1 MIRALR
7 RSGLAIVALVAVTVW
22 LLPLV
27 EALSLLAVLA
37 LIPLAMVAVGRTGER
52 VKGAVAPVL
61 RFRYVG
67 AALLALG
74 IALPYISDLFTLRL
88 YSELLILGLLTM
100 SLDVMMG
107 YVGLASFAHAALSGI
122 AAYTVAILLNRL
134 GLDPWLAILAGLVV
148 GTVTTTVMGA
158 FSVRVRDIY
167 FGIITLVFGNV
178 FFIIAN
184 TWVSV
189 TNGED
194 GLTISLPKLNVLGL
208 FIVDTNDLVHF
219 WYLTL
224 AVVFASFIVLRLFL
238 HSPIGLVFQ
247 GIRDNE
253 ERTRHLGYDV
263 NQFKI
268 LSTAVSG
275 FFASL
280 AGVLLLLKNAII
292 GTEQLF
298 MIFSGEIVIW
308 AVIGGLGT
316 LVGPFVGAAFVQLI
330 TDFLTEFT
338 ERHLLVIGLI
348 FIVTILLA
356 PRGLVGALS
365 EAWRSGN
372 GNSNGNG
379 ENDT

>member
-1 MIRALR
+1 MIRTLR
-7 RSGLAIVALVAVTVW
+7 RSGLAVVALVAVTIW

-27 EALSLLAVLA
+27 EAISLLVVLA
-37 LIPLAMVAVGRTGER
+37 LIPVLMLALARVNER
-52 VKGAVAPVL
+52 VKLAAAPIL
-61 RFRYVG
+61 RFRYIGV
-67 AALLALG
+67 ALLAIG
-74 IALPYISDLFTLRL
+74 IALPHFSDLFTLRL

-122 AAYTVAILLNRL
+122 AAYTVAITLNRL
-134 GLDPWLAILAGLVV
+134 QFDPWLAILAGIVV
-148 GTVTTTVMGA
+148 GTVATTIMGA

-194 GLTISLPKLNVLGL
+194 GLTIRLPELSVLGL
-208 FIVDTNDLVHF
+208 FTVDASDLVHF

-238 HSPIGLVFQ
+238 KSPIGLVFQ

-253 ERTRHLGYDV
+253 ERTRYLGYDV
-263 NQFKI
+263 NHFKI

-280 AGVLLLLKNAII
+280 AGILLLLKNAII

-316 LVGPFVGAAFVQLI
+316 LVGPFIGAAFVQLI

-356 PRGLVGALS
+356 PRGLVGALN
-365 EAWRSGN
+365 EAWRG
-372 GNSNGNG
+372 GKGNG
-379 ENDT
+379 ETKP

>member
-1 MIRALR
+1 MTRTVRRA
-7 RSGLAIVALVAVTVW
+7 GLAVVTLVGVTLW

-27 EALSLLAVLA
+27 EALTLLFVLA
-37 LIPLAMVAVGRTGER
+37 LVPVIPFVLSR
-52 VKGAVAPVL
+52 VDDGVKRQIAPVL
-61 RFRYVG
+61 RFHYVG
-67 AALLALG
+67 PVLLALG
-74 IALPYISDLFTLRL
+74 IALPFISDLFTLRL

-122 AAYTVAILLNRL
+122 AAYTVAIVLNRL
-134 GLDPWLAILAGLVV
+134 QIDPWLAVAAGIFV
-148 GTVTTTVMGA
+148 GTFATTVMGA
-158 FSVRVRDIY
+158 FSARVRDIY

-194 GLTISLPKLNVLGL
+194 GLTISLPVLTFIPGL
-208 FIVDTNDLVHF
+208 LVVDTNDLVHF

-224 AVVFASFIVLRLFL
+224 GVVFFCFIILRLFL
-238 HSPIGLVFQ
+238 NSPIGLVFQ

-253 ERTRHLGYDV
+253 ERTRHLGYNV
-263 NQFKI
+263 NHFKI

-275 FFASL
+275 FFSSI
-280 AGVLLLLKNAII
+280 AGILLLFKNAII

-348 FIVTILLA
+348 FVVTILLA
-356 PRGLVGALS
+356 PRGLVGAVI
-365 EAWRSGN
+365 EAWRPGN
-372 GNSNGNG
+372 NNG
-379 ENDT
+379 DDS

>member
-1 MIRALR
+1 MIAALR
-7 RSGLAIVALVAVTVW
+7 RAGLAILALIAVTFW

-27 EALSLLAVLA
+27 EAISLLAILS
-37 LIPLAMVAVGRTGER
+37 LIPILPLAIGRLDTRFKRAVS
-52 VKGAVAPVL
+52 PVL
-61 RFRYVG
+61 QFRYVG
-67 AALLALG
+67 ALLIALG
-74 IALPYISDLFTLRL
+74 IALPFFSDLFTLRL

-107 YVGLASFAHAALSGI
+107 YVGLASFAHAALSGL
-122 AAYTVAILLNRL
+122 AAYTVAIVLNRFDL
-134 GLDPWLAILAGLVV
+134 GIWIAIGAGIFA
-148 GTVTTTVMGA
+148 GTAITTVMGA

-194 GLTISLPKLNVLGL
+194 GLTIALPVLTIPGL
-208 FIVDTNDLVHF
+208 FAIDTGDLTQF

-224 AVVFASFIVLRLFL
+224 GVVSISFIVLRAFL
-238 HSPIGLVFQ
+238 RSPIGLVFQ
-247 GIRDNE
+247 GIRENE
-253 ERTRHLGYDV
+253 ERTRYLGYNV
-263 NQFKI
+263 NHFKI

-275 FFASL
+275 FFASI
-280 AGVLLLLKNAII
+280 AGILLLFKNAII

-316 LVGPFVGAAFVQLI
+316 LVGPFVGAAFVHLVA
-330 TDFLTEFT
+330 DFLTEFT
-338 ERHLLVIGLI
+338 ERHLLIIGLV
-348 FIVTILLA
+348 FIVTILLV
-356 PRGLVGALS
+356 PRGIIGAIS
-365 EAWRSGN
+365 EAWRSDN
-372 GNSNGNG
+372 KNEETKS
-379 ENDT
+379 

>member
-1 MIRALR
+1 MKRTLR
-7 RSGLAIVALVAVTVW
+7 RAGLAMVALVAVTFW
-22 LLPLV
+22 LLPMV
-27 EALSLLAVLA
+27 QALSLLAVLA
-37 LIPLAMVAVGRTGER
+37 VIPIAALVLARTDDR
-52 VKGAVAPVL
+52 IKQAVAPFL

-67 AALLALG
+67 LVLLGLG
-74 IALPYISDLFTLRL
+74 LALPYIGDLFVLRL

-122 AAYTVAILLNRL
+122 AAYTVAIALNRFQI
-134 GLDPWLAILAGLVV
+134 DPWLAILCGIVAG
-148 GTVTTTVMGA
+148 TAITTVMGA

-184 TWVSV
+184 AWVSV

-194 GLTISLPKLNVLGL
+194 GLTITLPKLNVFGVLV
-208 FIVDTNDLVHF
+208 VDTSDLVDF

-224 AVVFASFIVLRLFL
+224 AVVFISFMVLRLFL
-238 HSPIGLVFQ
+238 RSPIGLVFQ

-253 ERTRHLGYDV
+253 ERTRYLGYDV

-268 LSTAVSG
+268 LATAVSG
-275 FFASL
+275 LFAST

-338 ERHLLVIGLI
+338 DRHLLIIGLI

-356 PRGLVGALS
+356 PRGLVGALR
-365 EAWRSGN
+365 EAWRVGN
-372 GNSNGNG
+372 GNREKNS
-379 ENDT
+379 